1 MLVTVQGTYENGTIR
16 LDEPVPTTN
25 QTTRPVLITFLEPA
39 APTDIK
45 PVRPRFSFD
54 EALALT
60 AESSHISV
68 ADEVIA
74 EREEER

>member
-16 LDEPVPTTN
+16 LDEPAPAAPAG
-25 QTTRPVLITFLEPA
+25 PVLITFLAEAAIPA
-39 APTDIK
+39 SSP
-45 PVRPRFSFD
+45 PGRPRFSFD